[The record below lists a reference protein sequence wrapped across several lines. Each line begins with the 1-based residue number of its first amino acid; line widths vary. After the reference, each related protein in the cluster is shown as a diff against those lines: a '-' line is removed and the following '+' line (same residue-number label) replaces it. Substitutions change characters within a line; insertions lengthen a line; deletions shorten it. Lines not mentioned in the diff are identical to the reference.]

1 MQQEGTYL
9 ATLAKRSPL
18 FDGIGTDNLSALF
31 SCLGARR
38 VRLAKGE
45 PLFRTGE
52 KADRFGV
59 VLSGSLAVS
68 TYDANGKRTLI
79 KLIRAPESVA
89 AAQALS
95 GVDVMSVDV
104 EANEDGEVLLL
115 KAARIVAPCENACSF
130 HTRLVRN
137 IMRTLAVKTLELN
150 RKIDIISRR
159 ATADRL
165 MEYLRAV
172 SMENGSR
179 EFDIPLDRQ
188 GLADYLCVE
197 RSALSDEISRLS
209 KAGIISSRKSHFAL
223 LKAHGRGT

>member
-1 MQQEGTYL
+1 MQQESTYL

-45 PLFRTGE
+45 PLMRTGE

-68 TYDANGKRTLI
+68 TYDASGKRTLI
-79 KLIRAPESVA
+79 KLIRAPEAVA

-95 GVDVMSVDV
+95 GADAMSVDV
-104 EANEDGEVLLL
+104 EANEDCEVLFL
-115 KAARIVAPCENACSF
+115 KSARIVTPCENACAF
-130 HTRLVRN
+130 HARLVRN
-137 IMRTLAVKTLELN
+137 IMRMLAVKTLELN
-150 RKIDIISRR
+150 RKIDILSRR
-159 ATADRL
+159 ATSDRL
-165 MEYLRAV
+165 MAYLYAV
-172 SMENGSR
+172 AKENDSR
-179 EFDIPLDRQ
+179 EFDIPFDRQ

-223 LKAHGRGT
+223 LKA